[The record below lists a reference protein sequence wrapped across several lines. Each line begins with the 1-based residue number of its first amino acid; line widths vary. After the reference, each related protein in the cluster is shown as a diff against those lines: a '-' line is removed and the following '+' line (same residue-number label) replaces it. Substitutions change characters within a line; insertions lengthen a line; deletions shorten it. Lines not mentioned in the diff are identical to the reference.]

1 MSRDLL
7 SAINLHYLATAVT
20 LSMVACIYYRI
31 TKGNRLIMSLSD
43 DLNTAVAGLKAK
55 DDQIIALVTS
65 QTTTI
70 ANLNATVAALQ
81 AQVNAGSVD
90 PAAVQ
95 GAIDALN
102 AEAQRVSAALPAAPA
117 PTGGA

>member
-1 MSRDLL
+1 MTTFLHIFATL
-7 SAINLHYLATAVT
+7 AVCAIVATTV
-20 LSMVACIYYRI
+20 LIYVNV
-31 TKGNRLIMSLSD
+31 TKGNRLIMSIAD
-43 DLNTAVAGLKAK
+43 DLNTAVTSLKAK

-65 QTTTI
+65 QGTTI

-102 AEAQRVSAALPAAPA
+102 TEAQRVAAALPGPTSP
-117 PTGGA
+117 PTGAA

>member
-1 MSRDLL
+1 VSPAVGLFIWHSLL
-7 SAINLHYLATAVT
+7 LIAVLAVSLIDIIKT
-20 LSMVACIYYRI
+20 
-31 TKGNRLIMSLSD
+31 TKGNRLIMSLAD
-43 DLNTAVAGLKAK
+43 DLNTAVASLKDK

-102 AEAQRVSAALPAAPA
+102 AEATRVSAALPSVPA
-117 PTGGA
+117 PTGGAQ

>member
-1 MSRDLL
+1 MSFTDY
-7 SAINLHYLATAVT
+7 AIIYAAVMATIT
-20 LSMVACIYYRI
+20 MVGASNIHI
-31 TKGNRLIMSLSD
+31 IVTKGNHLIMSLAD
-43 DLNTAVAGLKAK
+43 DLNTAVASLKDK

-65 QTTTI
+65 QNTTI
-70 ANLNATVAALQ
+70 ANLNAAVAALQ

-102 AEAQRVSAALPAAPA
+102 AEAQRVSAALPQVTPA
-117 PTGGA
+117 PTGGV